1 MRKYLI
7 IKIII
12 ILISTIILTLSIHG
26 LIVYFNNGPFNPEY
40 AKILYPPFIGVYVST
55 LLIYL
60 CLFNIYRVIK
70 NIEKKQGYSLS
81 TYRYIVYIQLFS
93 FQITI
98 IYLFISYFIYKIA
111 DMDDAPG
118 LILINILILL
128 VSIIIYAGSLLL
140 SRHVKEVIEDREF
153 DKEL

>member
-12 ILISTIILTLSIHG
+12 ILISTIILTLSIYG